1 MDFIQIIE
9 TRKSII
15 PNDLFLLL
23 QLNLRETIEQMDSD
37 V

>member
-1 MDFIQIIE
+1 MDFY
-9 TRKSII
+9 
-15 PNDLFLLL
+15 PNYYKVQENNNRRSFFAL